1 MPSGIRNGVTGVSVD
16 VDSSVVLE
24 TARLR
29 LTPVREAD
37 APEMAVVL
45 SDPRLNEFIGGV
57 PPSVPELRGQY
68 RRWEIGSGNP
78 DEVWLNWVVRTRE
91 SGAPVG
97 ATQATITPDGPDGG
111 LAAVVAWVIG
121 VPWQGSGYAS
131 EAAAGMVGWLTGTG
145 ATVIT
150 ANIHPWHR
158 ASEKVAQRAGF
169 VLTNGMVEGERVW
182 RYAGAAGG

>member
-1 MPSGIRNGVTGVSVD
+1 VSVD
-16 VDSSVVLE
+16 IDSSVVIE
-24 TARLR
+24 TTRLR

-37 APEMAVVL
+37 AAEMAAVL
-45 SDPRLNEFIGGV
+45 GDPRLHEFIGGT
-57 PPSVPELRGQY
+57 PMSVPELRGQY

-78 DEVWLNWVVRTRE
+78 DELWLNWVVRMRD

-97 ATQATITPDGPDGG
+97 SAQATVLPGGPDGG
-111 LAAVVAWVIG
+111 LAAVLAWVIG

-131 EAAAGMVGWLTGTG
+131 EAAAGMVSWLTPAG

-158 ASEKVAQRAGF
+158 ASEKVAERAGF
-169 VLTNGMVEGERVW
+169 AVTDQTVDGERVW
-182 RYAGAAGG
+182 RYGEAAGG

>member
-1 MPSGIRNGVTGVSVD
+1 VRSDIRNGVAGVSVD
-16 VDSSVVLE
+16 IDSSVVIE

-37 APEMAVVL
+37 AAEMAVVL
-45 SDPRLNEFIGGV
+45 SDPRLHEFIGGV
-57 PPSVPELRGQY
+57 PPSMPELRGQY
-68 RRWEIGSGNP
+68 RRWEVGSGNP
-78 DEVWLNWVVRTRE
+78 DELWLNWVVRMRE

-97 ATQATITPDGPDGG
+97 STQATVTPGGPDGG
-111 LAAVVAWVIG
+111 LAAVVAWVTG

-131 EAAAGMVGWLTGTG
+131 EAAAGMVSWLAGTG

-169 VLTNGMVEGERVW
+169 ALTDRTVEGERVW
-182 RYAGAAGG
+182 SYDSAAGG